1 MPIKLLWQIYSNI
14 ITVPIIYLNYL
25 RGKRTVCL
33 VFFHCLFNN
42 KGFQTEKSFTV
53 IGFEFPF
60 NNGWW
65 VAGLWKSIAFHLF
78 PAMFLVKSLSL
89 LALYVVHLN
98 HTQNYPIVGTLF
110 KATADYV
117 HNCLRSR
124 FNCTLLTSFIGLCF

>member
-1 MPIKLLWQIYSNI
+1 MPFQLLRYIYSNI
-14 ITVPIIYLNYL
+14 ITVPIYQIYLIYS
-25 RGKRTVCL
+25 RGNRMVYL

-65 VAGLWKSIAFHLF
+65 VAGLWKSIVFHLF

-89 LALYVVHLN
+89 LALNVIHLN
-98 HTQNYPIVGTLF
+98 HTQNYPIVGKLF

-117 HNCLRSR
+117 HKCIRSWFSWILVR
-124 FNCTLLTSFIGLCF
+124 EQNY